1 MKKKYICM
9 TAYHLLITLTK
20 VDNNNRNELLL
31 LEGALSEEIID
42 LFVKEN
48 IFEKITVL
56 NMYMFDELKKC
67 MGNRREVFEIIE
79 LLKDGHIYIYN
90 DHIPIGWI
98 LDKYK
103 IKYDLIEDGYDFFS
117 YKYTDFRNRIFTKK
131 SKVRDYKDLLKHLF
145 FLRRT
150 KGPGFSKYCQSIEV
164 NNLSVVPK
172 DERYHKFKEV
182 PRKDLFNNI
191 SEERKQLILRVFNVE
206 GLSGVTEKSVL
217 ILTQPLSLDRLMDSD
232 EKQYGF
238 YKKICDKYL
247 SEGYEVYLKPHPR
260 DTITYEKMNGVNLI
274 AQTVPMELIEMVSD
288 VKFERIITHSSTAIN
303 FLTCGMEKEIFFDFN
318 TREYNEK
325 LLEKYKI
332 NKDEL

>member
-20 VDNNNRNELLL
+20 VDNNNSNELLL

-67 MGNRREVFEIIE
+67 IGNRREVFEIIE

-103 IKYDLIEDGYDFFS
+103 IKYDLIEDGYNFFS

-131 SKVRDYKDLLKHLF
+131 STVRDYKELFKHYL
-145 FLRRT
+145 FLRRN

-164 NNLSVVPK
+164 NDISVVPK

-182 PRKDLFNNI
+182 PRKELFENI
-191 SEERKQLILRVFNVE
+191 SEERKQLILRVFGVE
-206 GLSGVTEKSVL
+206 ELSGVTDKSVL
-217 ILTQPLSLDRLMDSD
+217 ILTQPLSLDRLMNSD

-260 DTITYEKMNGVNLI
+260 DTITYEKINGVSLI

-303 FLTCGMEKEIFFDFN
+303 FLTCSKEKEVFFDFN
-318 TREYNEK
+318 TREYDEK
-325 LLEKYKI
+325 LLEKYNI

>member
-1 MKKKYICM
+1 MARMYIC
-9 TAYHLLITLTK
+9 TTPYQLLLTILK
-20 VDNNNRNELLL
+20 IEDDKSELVL
-31 LEGALSEEIID
+31 LEGTTDKEIVSNLSR
-42 LFVKEN
+42 
-48 IFEKITVL
+48 EKIFKKIDIL
-56 NMYMFDELKKC
+56 NMYIFDEIKRYITNK
-67 MGNRREVFEIIE
+67 REIARFITRFKEA
-79 LLKDGHIYIYN
+79 DDIYIYS

-103 IKYDLIEDGYDFFS
+103 IKYNLIEDGYNFFS

-131 SKVRDYKDLLKHLF
+131 STVRDYKELFKHYL
-145 FLRRT
+145 FLRRN

-164 NNLSVVPK
+164 NDKSVVPK

-182 PRKDLFNNI
+182 PRKELFENI
-191 SEERKQLILRVFNVE
+191 SEERKQLILRVFGVE
-206 GLSGVTEKSVL
+206 ELSGVTDKSVL
-217 ILTQPLSLDRLMDSD
+217 ILTQPLSLDRLMNSN

-260 DTITYEKMNGVNLI
+260 DTITYEEINGVNLI

-303 FLTCGMEKEIFFDFN
+303 FLTCGKEKEIFFDFN
-318 TREYNEK
+318 TREYDEK
-325 LLEKYKI
+325 LLGKYNI

>member
-1 MKKKYICM
+1 MARMYIC
-9 TAYHLLITLTK
+9 TTPYQLLLTILK
-20 VDNNNRNELLL
+20 IEDDKSELVL
-31 LEGALSEEIID
+31 LEGTTDKEIVSNLSR
-42 LFVKEN
+42 
-48 IFEKITVL
+48 EKIFKKIDIL
-56 NMYMFDELKKC
+56 NMYIFDEIKRYITNK
-67 MGNRREVFEIIE
+67 REIARFITRFKEA
-79 LLKDGHIYIYN
+79 DDIYIYS

-103 IKYDLIEDGYDFFS
+103 IKYNLIEDGYNFFS

-131 SKVRDYKDLLKHLF
+131 STVRDYKELFKHYL
-145 FLRRT
+145 FLRRN

-164 NNLSVVPK
+164 NDISVVPK

-182 PRKDLFNNI
+182 PRKELFENI
-191 SEERKQLILRVFNVE
+191 SEERKQLILRVFGVE
-206 GLSGVTEKSVL
+206 ELSGVTDKSVL
-217 ILTQPLSLDRLMDSD
+217 ILTQPLSLDRLMNSN

-260 DTITYEKMNGVNLI
+260 DTITYEEINGVNLI

-303 FLTCGMEKEIFFDFN
+303 FLTCGKEKEIFFDFN

-325 LLEKYKI
+325 LLGKYNI

>member
-1 MKKKYICM
+1 MARMYIC
-9 TAYHLLITLTK
+9 TTPYQLLLTILK
-20 VDNNNRNELLL
+20 IEDDKSELVL
-31 LEGALSEEIID
+31 LEGTTDKEIISN
-42 LFVKEN
+42 LSR
-48 IFEKITVL
+48 EKIFKKIDTL
-56 NMYMFDELKKC
+56 NMYIFDEIKRYITNK
-67 MGNRREVFEIIE
+67 REIARFITRFKEA
-79 LLKDGHIYIYN
+79 DDIYIYN

-103 IKYDLIEDGYDFFS
+103 IKYNLIEDGYNFFS
-117 YKYTDFRNRIFTKK
+117 YKYIDFRNRVFTKK
-131 SKVRDYKDLLKHLF
+131 ATIRDYKDLLKHLF

-164 NNLSVVPK
+164 NDISVVPK
-172 DERYHKFKEV
+172 DERYHKLKEV

-191 SEERKQLILRVFNVE
+191 SEERKQLILRVFDVE
-206 GLSGVTEKSVL
+206 ELSEVAEKSVL
-217 ILTQPLSLDRLMDSD
+217 ILTQPLSIDGLMNSD
-232 EKQYGF
+232 DKQYGF

-260 DTITYEKMNGVNLI
+260 DTVTYEKMNGVNLI
-274 AQTVPMELIEMVSD
+274 AQSVPMELIEMVSD

-303 FLTCGMEKEIFFDFN
+303 FLTCGKEKEVFFDFN
-318 TREYNEK
+318 TREYDEE